1 MRILMFGW
9 EFPPHMSGGL
19 GTACQSMVN
28 ALTKQGT
35 EVVFVMPHTELC
47 ANSQM
52 KNGLSLCSAS
62 DVEIETS
69 VFAQINQVTKEL
81 WEKNLTLR
89 PVNSFLFPYA
99 TAQTYKEKLKLYCSN
114 EVTQEEHTS
123 LSRMDIRGGYG
134 PNLLNEVY
142 RYSQAAAALAL
153 ENNFDVIHAHDWM
166 TYPAA
171 ILAKKL
177 TGKPLVTHIHALEVN
192 RSGEHLN
199 QEVAHIEWAGLNAA
213 DKIVAVSHYTK
224 KLVMEQYKIPEEKI
238 EVVHNAVSRD
248 HVKKNYHSPALSQ
261 NEKWVLFLGRV
272 TFQKGPDY
280 FVEAARLV
288 LDRIPN
294 ARFIMSGSGDMLA
307 RMIRRVAQ
315 LRMGHRF
322 HFTGFLRGEDVDH
335 MYALSDVYVM
345 PSVSEP
351 FGLTPLEAMVFDV
364 PVIITRQSGVSEVLT
379 NALVVDFW
387 DVNEMANKICALLT
401 SPTLASEVVDACKE
415 ELKNIRWENAAAQLN
430 KLYAQLQTGGN

>member
-19 GTACQSMVN
+19 GTACQSMVQ
-28 ALTKQGT
+28 ALTKQNT
-35 EVVFVMPHTELC
+35 EIIFVMPHAELC
-47 ANSQM
+47 AQSQM
-52 KNGLSLCSAS
+52 ENLFSLCSAS
-62 DVEIETS
+62 DVEVETS
-69 VFAQINQVTKEL
+69 IFTQINQAANEM
-81 WEKNLTLR
+81 WENKLTLC
-89 PVNSFLFPYA
+89 PINSFLFPYA
-99 TAQTYKEKLKLYCSN
+99 TPQTYKDKLKLYCSS
-114 EVTQEEHTS
+114 EDTFKQHTS
-123 LSRMDIRGGYG
+123 LSCMDIRGGYG

-142 RYSQAAAALAL
+142 RYSQAAAAVAL
-153 ENNFDVIHAHDWM
+153 EKDFDVIHAHDWM

-177 TGKPLVTHIHALEVN
+177 TGKPLITHIHALEVN
-192 RSGEHLN
+192 RSGDHLN
-199 QEVAHIEWAGLNAA
+199 HEVVHIEWAGLNAA
-213 DKIVAVSHYTK
+213 NKVVAVSHYTK

-248 HVKKNYHSPALSQ
+248 NAKKTYHVPELSQ
-261 NEKWVLFLGRV
+261 DEKWVLFLGRV

-294 ARFIMSGSGDMLA
+294 VRFIMSGSGDMLA

-322 HFTGFLRGEDVDH
+322 HFTGFLRGEDVDR

-379 NALVVDFW
+379 KAPIVDFW
-387 DVNEMANKICALLT
+387 DVHQMANKICELLT
-401 SPTLASEVVDACKE
+401 SPTLANEVVDACKE

-430 KLYAQLQTGGN
+430 KLYVEVQAGGN

>member
-19 GTACQSMVN
+19 GTACQCMVQ
-28 ALTKQGT
+28 ALTKQNT
-35 EVVFVMPHTELC
+35 QVIFVMPHADLC
-47 ANSQM
+47 ALQKGN
-52 KNGLSLCSAS
+52 LFCLCSAS
-62 DVEIETS
+62 DVEIESST
-69 VFAQINQVTKEL
+69 FDKIDQATKEI
-81 WEKNLTLR
+81 WEENLTLL
-89 PVNSFLFPYA
+89 PINSFLFPYA
-99 TAQTYKEKLKLYCSN
+99 TLQTYKEKLKLYCSN
-114 EVTQEEHTS
+114 EAAESQHTS
-123 LSRMDIRGGYG
+123 FSCMDIRGGYG
-134 PNLLNEVY
+134 PNLLSEVY
-142 RYSQAAAALAL
+142 RYSQAAAAVAL
-153 ENNFDVIHAHDWM
+153 EKDFDVIHAHDWM

-199 QEVAHIEWAGLNAA
+199 HEVAHIEWAGLNAA
-213 DKIVAVSHYTK
+213 DKVVAVSHYTK
-224 KLVMEQYKIPEEKI
+224 KLVMEQYKIAEEKI
-238 EVVHNAVSRD
+238 EVVHNAVSRANA
-248 HVKKNYHSPALSQ
+248 KKVYHAPELSQ
-261 NEKWVLFLGRV
+261 DEKWVLFLGRV

-288 LDRIPN
+288 LDRIPK

-322 HFTGFLRGEDVDH
+322 HFTGFLRGGDVDR

-345 PSVSEP
+345 PRVSEP

-379 NALVVDFW
+379 NALIVDFW
-387 DVNEMANKICALLT
+387 DVHEMANKICALLT
-401 SPTLASEVVDACKE
+401 SPTLANEVVEGCQE

-430 KLYAQLQTGGN
+430 KIYAELHTGGN